1 MSTGFTF
8 ENPFEFN
15 AEGRKL
21 DAQAPSHLLTATLC
35 SHVRDIPD
43 ALSNSSKN
51 MIIWKY
57 IILINSRTKS
67 NNSWLHTILY
77 SDYYLLWCEFLMESF
92 HTNFCNFFLQM
103 PENVIQVAKIRM
115 KAAKWRKLL
124 LLLGKHLLPSYFWNR
139 RFNYLND
146 QCI

>member
-8 ENPFEFN
+8 EKPFEFS

-57 IILINSRTKS
+57 II
-67 NNSWLHTILY
+67 IL
-77 SDYYLLWCEFLMESF
+77 SSF
-92 HTNFCNFFLQM
+92 N
-103 PENVIQVAKIRM
+103 
-115 KAAKWRKLL
+115 
-124 LLLGKHLLPSYFWNR
+124 
-139 RFNYLND
+139 
-146 QCI
+146 